1 MKKIVS
7 VFVIEIIMLIAMY
20 GVLLL
25 LKIVGLE
32 SGYTSKII
40 PFAIICIGTLLCL
53 KLIDKKPVKQLGL
66 IITKSTVLYS
76 IMFIILAIIPLLYE
90 LMRTGNITA
99 KSEFK
104 IVDVIYYFIVGFS
117 EELFFRGYT
126 KVRMSEI
133 RPGIWVIISA
143 IAFSG
148 LHLISSE
155 VTPIALVFVFIMGI
169 SFAISYQ
176 CIGSI
181 IPLLFFHVIWDICAN
196 YSDYSDAIVGLVI
209 SVLMVLISLSIN
221 KLIDRKK
228 SKPIV
233 L

>member
-1 MKKIVS
+1 MKKAIS
-7 VFVIEIIMLIAMY
+7 VFVIEIIMVIAMY

-32 SGYTSKII
+32 SVYTSKIM

-53 KLIDKKPVKQLGL
+53 KLIDKKPIKQLGL
-66 IITKSTVLYS
+66 IMTKSTVLYS
-76 IMFIILAIIPLLYE
+76 IVFIILAIIPLFYGM
-90 LMRTGNITA
+90 MRTGNITA
-99 KSEFK
+99 KTEFR

-126 KVRMSEI
+126 KVRMSEVK
-133 RPGIWVIISA
+133 PGLWVIVSA

-155 VTPIALVFVFIMGI
+155 ATPFALVFVFIMGI
-169 SFAISYQ
+169 AFAVSYQ
-176 CIGSI
+176 YIRSI
-181 IPLLFFHVIWDICAN
+181 IPLIFFHVIWDVCAN
-196 YSDYSDAIVGLVI
+196 YSDYYDAIMGLVI
-209 SVLMVLISLSIN
+209 SILMVLISLTIN
-221 KLIDRKK
+221 KLIKG
-228 SKPIV
+228 KPKN